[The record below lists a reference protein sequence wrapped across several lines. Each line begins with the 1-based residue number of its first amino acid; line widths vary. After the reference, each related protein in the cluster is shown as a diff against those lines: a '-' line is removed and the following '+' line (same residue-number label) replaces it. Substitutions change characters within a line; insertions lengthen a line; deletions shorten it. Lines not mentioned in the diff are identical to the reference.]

1 MLFGVS
7 VASLP
12 RSFSLKDIRYGSSL
26 AKPQGLTL
34 YRFQGAYNDSS
45 VACPDEHYQPPDDP
59 DAAAESAAEKVCS
72 MRLPP
77 FLHDDESF
85 KKGRVERA
93 QPEARRGTCKWQV
106 ISAKQVEDLIH
117 KGQSAASTLD
127 EKVAD
132 SDDSGDDAP
141 GACEHAVIGCWLASL
156 NGDGIIKLGASFRQ
170 HLSVVASCKHSRVR
184 PTTIMHPWATALPAE
199 QGTIPTVQC
208 RVQLA

>member
-1 MLFGVS
+1 MRGTATHVLFGVS

-93 QPEARRGTCKWQV
+93 QPEAGEALANGK
-106 ISAKQVEDLIH
+106 SLA
-117 KGQSAASTLD
+117 QSKLRTLYT
-127 EKVAD
+127 KVK
-132 SDDSGDDAP
+132 
-141 GACEHAVIGCWLASL
+141 VL
-156 NGDGIIKLGASFRQ
+156 Q
-170 HLSVVASCKHSRVR
+170 
-184 PTTIMHPWATALPAE
+184 AL
-199 QGTIPTVQC
+199 
-208 RVQLA
+208 